1 MPELKRNIK
10 DSVFTALFGDPEN
23 AVQLY
28 RSLHPEDT
36 QTAAAD
42 CKIIALD
49 TMGVLLFRL
58 EAISSPAQW
67 P

>member
-1 MPELKRNIK
+1 MSELKK
-10 DSVFTALFGDPEN
+10 DVNCSVFAALFGEPGN
-23 AVQLY
+23 VAQLY

-58 EAISSPAQW
+58 EAISSPAKW